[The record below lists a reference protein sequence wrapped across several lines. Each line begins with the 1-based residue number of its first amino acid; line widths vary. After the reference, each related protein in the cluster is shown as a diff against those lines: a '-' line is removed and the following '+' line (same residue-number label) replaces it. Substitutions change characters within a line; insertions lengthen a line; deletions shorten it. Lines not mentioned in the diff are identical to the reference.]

1 MSGSNVFRI
10 GSSHYVHRISDAK
23 ALKLAQDAGGRDALV
38 VTFHSDLPL
47 KNARPE
53 WPRFEGRG
61 YTTNNYG
68 RVVGQIYVI
77 PVKHALGSLVLE
89 EGNHPCFRLPDGN
102 VIGID
107 FQPGCP
113 ECPARVKVVEVPN
126 V

>member
-1 MSGSNVFRI
+1 MASNVFRI
-10 GSSHYVHRISDAK
+10 GHSHYAPRIEDAE
-23 ALKLAQDAGGRDALV
+23 ALELAQENGGQDALV
-38 VTFHSDLPL
+38 VSFHSDLTL
-47 KNARPE
+47 RGYRDE
-53 WPRFEGRG
+53 WPRYVGRG
-61 YTTNNYG
+61 YMTNNYG
-68 RVVGQIYVI
+68 WVFGQTFVI

-89 EGNHPCFRLPDGN
+89 EGNLPCFRLPDGK